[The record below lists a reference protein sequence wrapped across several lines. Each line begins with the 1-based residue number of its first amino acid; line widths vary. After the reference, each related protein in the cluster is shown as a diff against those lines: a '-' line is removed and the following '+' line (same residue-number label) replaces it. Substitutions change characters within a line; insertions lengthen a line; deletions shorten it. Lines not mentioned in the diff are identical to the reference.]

1 MRAFSR
7 EAESGLYLKRLSLAA
22 AWRVGV
28 RAQGWKAGAWLEVTV
43 VMQARGDGGFDQ
55 SSGGGVGLRS
65 PQILINRWSRQDS
78 LTCWMT
84 RVEER
89 EEVMVPPRI
98 LS

>member
-28 RAQGWKAGAWLEVTV
+28 RAQGWKAGAWLEVSV
-43 VMQARGDGGFDQ
+43 VMQARGEGGFDE

-65 PQILINRWSRQDS
+65 PQILINTEGRAD
-78 LTCWMT
+78 
-84 RVEER
+84 
-89 EEVMVPPRI
+89 RI
-98 LS
+98 H